1 MSMLKQLPKQS
12 RIVYLLIYLFAGLY
26 VLRVGPIFYPD
37 SYAFLD
43 MAINRSPVY
52 SVFLKCFTLIFGDAF
67 AFPTL
72 IVQYLLMV
80 FATHFLLSTLY
91 KSLKLHSY
99 TVLFFQLT
107 FLANAIIWYHSVTRI
122 LSESLAF
129 PLVIIF
135 VAYLF
140 TAIKY
145 NSFSSLLKAIGVLFL
160 LQFNRGQF
168 IVFIPI
174 VLLIGIYLMYN
185 TKKIK
190 IGVLSIALL
199 ILIPI
204 FSSFSERV
212 YNKIVINQYKNYAM
226 TYVHFISAP
235 FFVANS
241 ENVSLF
247 KTEEEKDFFR
257 RTFNRLESKRLTLE
271 MSTEDDE
278 APYVFFERNFTK
290 ICNATIHEYNR
301 DFYAAK
307 GLNEYEQQYKV
318 DELTSSMFL
327 PLLKANLKSWVKHV
341 KRSFIK
347 GVGGRIVL
355 LILFFIL
362 ACSSWLFIKSKD
374 YRFVFLALAIV
385 LKFSNNLIIAM
396 VVHSIGRYTFYFDWI
411 IFAALILL
419 FNPLFKKYS
428 KLN

>member
-1 MSMLKQLPKQS
+1 MM
-12 RIVYLLIYLFAGLY
+12 
-26 VLRVGPIFYPD
+26 
-37 SYAFLD
+37 
-43 MAINRSPVY
+43 
-52 SVFLKCFTLIFGDAF
+52 TL
-67 AFPTL
+67 
-72 IVQYLLMV
+72 Q
-80 FATHFLLSTLY
+80 
-91 KSLKLHSY
+91 
-99 TVLFFQLT
+99 
-107 FLANAIIWYHSVTRI
+107 
-122 LSESLAF
+122 
-129 PLVIIF
+129 
-135 VAYLF
+135 
-140 TAIKY
+140 
-145 NSFSSLLKAIGVLFL
+145 
-160 LQFNRGQF
+160 
-168 IVFIPI
+168 
-174 VLLIGIYLMYN
+174 
-185 TKKIK
+185 
-190 IGVLSIALL
+190 
-199 ILIPI
+199 
-204 FSSFSERV
+204 
-212 YNKIVINQYKNYAM
+212 
-226 TYVHFISAP
+226 
-235 FFVANS
+235 
-241 ENVSLF
+241 
-247 KTEEEKDFFR
+247 
-257 RTFNRLESKRLTLE
+257 

-355 LILFFIL
+355 LILFFIF

-385 LKFSNNLIIAM
+385 LKCSNNIIIAM